1 MTITSKSNLSEKNYI
16 LKVCIVGDGSVGKT
30 SMVFQYSEQ
39 NFQER
44 YIMTIGSNFAI
55 KSLVL
60 GDTKIKIQIWDL
72 AGQKHFSFV
81 RPPFYRG
88 SSGTLYVFD
97 LTRRQSFD
105 NLMSWK
111 EEVETVINKPSI
123 LIGNKNDLH
132 EDRLIT
138 KEEAVSLANEMGA
151 LMYIETSAKTGENLD
166 LAFLTLIKKILN
178 KD

>member
-1 MTITSKSNLSEKNYI
+1 MSEKNYI

-30 SMVFQYSEQ
+30 SMVFQYSEK

-60 GDTKIKIQIWDL
+60 DDTKIKIQIWDL

-105 NLMSWK
+105 NLLSWK
-111 EEVETVINKPSI
+111 EEVDTVLKSKPFI

-138 KEEAVSLANEMGA
+138 EEEAVSFANEMGA
-151 LMYIETSAKTGENLD
+151 LQYFETSAKTGENLD
-166 LAFLTLIKKILN
+166 MAFEVLIKKILN

>member
-1 MTITSKSNLSEKNYI
+1 M
-16 LKVCIVGDGSVGKT
+16 GDGSVGKT

-55 KSLVL
+55 KSLKI
-60 GDTKIKIQIWDL
+60 GDTKVKIQIWDL

-105 NLMSWK
+105 NLISWK

-138 KEEAVSLANEMGA
+138 KEEADSFANEMGA
-151 LMYIETSAKTGENLD
+151 LMYIEKSAKTG
-166 LAFLTLIKKILN
+166 
-178 KD
+178 

>member
-1 MTITSKSNLSEKNYI
+1 
-16 LKVCIVGDGSVGKT
+16 VGDGSVGKT

>member
-1 MTITSKSNLSEKNYI
+1 M
-16 LKVCIVGDGSVGKT
+16 GDGSVGKT
-30 SMVFQYSEQ
+30 SMVFQYSER

-60 GDTKIKIQIWDL
+60 DDTKIKIQIWDL

-105 NLMSWK
+105 NLLNWK
-111 EEVETVINKPSI
+111 EEIETVIHKPFI

-138 KEEAVSLANEMGA
+138 KEEAVSFANEMGA
-151 LMYIETSAKTGENLD
+151 LKYFETSAKTGENLD
-166 LAFLTLIKKILN
+166 LAFLTLVKKILN
-178 KD
+178 RD

>member
-1 MTITSKSNLSEKNYI
+1 
-16 LKVCIVGDGSVGKT
+16 VGDGSVGKT
-30 SMVFQYSEQ
+30 SMVFQYSER

-60 GDTKIKIQIWDL
+60 DDTKIKIQIWDL

-105 NLMSWK
+105 NLLNWK
-111 EEVETVINKPSI
+111 EEVETVIKKPFI

-138 KEEAVSLANEMGA
+138 EEEAVSFAKEMGA
-151 LMYIETSAKTGENLD
+151 LKYYETSAKTGENLD
-166 LAFLTLIKKILN
+166 LAFLTLVKKILN

>member
-55 KSLVL
+55 KSLKI
-60 GDTKIKIQIWDL
+60 GDTKVKIQIWDL

-105 NLMSWK
+105 NLISWK

-138 KEEAVSLANEMGA
+138 KEEAVSFANEMGA